1 MSGAALLSGAASA
14 PDAEALPALT
24 VEGLEVS
31 VRTEAGLRPLV
42 SGLSFTLAR
51 GETLAIAGE
60 SGSGKS
66 ITSLAIMGLLPPPA
80 VRITGGASSS
90 AGPSSPTCPRDG
102 CAPSAATGWR

>member
-51 GETLAIAGE
+51 GD
-60 SGSGKS
+60 S
-66 ITSLAIMGLLPPPA
+66 
-80 VRITGGASSS
+80 
-90 AGPSSPTCPRDG
+90 DH
-102 CAPSAATGWR
+102 